1 MQKFNYHTH
10 TRRCG
15 HADNNMTD
23 EDFVKLFIKKRFY
36 KNSIYRSLPTK
47 RKNRF

>member
-23 EDFVKLFIKKRFY
+23 EAILSYITLGIYFV
-36 KNSIYRSLPTK
+36 S
-47 RKNRF
+47 RKS